1 MASAPSSVAA
11 SSARLPSAIGR
22 FRPTRVLGRGGQ
34 GVVYLADDPDLGR
47 EVAIKCLSHRTRD
60 PEKLV
65 NEARNVARLDH
76 PNIVALFELELAH
89 EPPYLVYQFASGSSL
104 ADYTRTNTP
113 LPVKRIVNIMI
124 AVLDG
129 IHYAH
134 QKGILHRDL
143 TPANI
148 LLDDNDHPRILDFGI
163 SVALADST
171 GAATLNGTVNY
182 LAPEVLAENPA
193 SPASD
198 LFSLAVVMHELLTGK
213 ALFHADNPMAVIYK
227 ILNERI
233 LPPSSSRQGIDSQ
246 LEQLVMKG
254 LEKDPAQRFQSAAAM
269 RDALRDYLAPSE
281 STPAASDTIGDGGAI
296 AFLQRRMARKPDFP
310 AISEHISEINQK
322 SGLRDR
328 SDANELASVILKDYA
343 LTTKLLKVVN
353 SAVYGQYGGSISTV
367 SRAVVILGFEQVRA
381 IALGIIIFEHL
392 KNGEQAGLLKD
403 AACSSF
409 LSGMLAK
416 DLCPRER
423 SAAVHGEEAFI
434 AAMFHRLGRHLAIYY
449 FSEEF
454 SEVQALIESKGC
466 DEHTAARE
474 IFGATFFD
482 FGIAIARDWNLP
494 ERLLLAM
501 RPQAPGAVKPARTPD
516 ARVAQLSGFSND
528 VAELLGG
535 DPDAVDERLESLVER
550 YKDAVPIEAKR
561 LKVVVGEAVEA
572 TRDYAKLINVDLD
585 STPFLGNV
593 VRAIR
598 PVDEGAPGSGVMP
611 DAGTAEAS
619 TAVAGAAATATGAAA
634 IDGAVP
640 AVATMP
646 ETESE
651 RSARRDVFLTNAIS
665 ELTTAIIERAPIND
679 MFTMVL
685 EAFYRALGFSHVL
698 FMMRDPKQ
706 RAYVTRFGFGGD
718 LEQLKAD
725 FVYRIAADDDIF
737 RQAAMRGRNAVI
749 INTGDARYAPQIPA
763 WCSELMQPSS
773 ILLFAVVVN
782 KVCLGLIYA
791 DTTDSPL
798 SINAQELKLLNT
810 LVKQLTL
817 GINQR

>member
-1 MASAPSSVAA
+1 MASAPSSLAA
-11 SSARLPSAIGR
+11 SSAGLPAAIGR
-22 FRPTRVLGRGGQ
+22 FQPTRLLGRGGQ
-34 GVVYLADDPDLGR
+34 GVVYLATDPDLDR
-47 EVAIKCLSHRTRD
+47 DVAIKCLSHRTRD

-76 PNIVALFELELAH
+76 PNIVALFELDLEHA
-89 EPPYLVYQFASGSSL
+89 PPYLVYQYAGGTSL
-104 ADYTRTNTP
+104 AEFTRTATP

-148 LLDDNDHPRILDFGI
+148 LLDDNDFPRILDFGI
-163 SVALADST
+163 SVALSDST

-182 LAPEVLAENPA
+182 LAPEVLAEKPA

-198 LFSLAVVMHELLTGK
+198 LFSLAVLMHELLTGK

-233 LPPSSSRQGIDSQ
+233 LPPSNSRQGIDSA
-246 LEQLVMKG
+246 LEHLVMKG

-281 STPAASDTIGDGGAI
+281 GTQASSDTIGDGGAI
-296 AFLQRRMARKPDFP
+296 SFLQRRMARKPDFP
-310 AISEHISEINQK
+310 AVSEHISEINQK

-416 DLCPRER
+416 ELCPRER
-423 SAAVHGEEAFI
+423 SAGVHGEEAFI

-449 FSEEF
+449 FPEEF
-454 SEVQALIESKGC
+454 AEVQALIGSKGV
-466 DEHTAARE
+466 DEHAAARE
-474 IFGATFFD
+474 IFGATFYD

-494 ERLLLAM
+494 ESLVLAM
-501 RPQAPGAVKPARTPD
+501 RPQPAGSVKAARTPD
-516 ARVAQLSGFSND
+516 ARIAQLSSFSNE

-535 DPDAVDERLESLVER
+535 DPEGVDARLEALVSR
-550 YKDAVPIEAKR
+550 YKDAMPIEAKR
-561 LKVVVGEAVEA
+561 LKVVVGDAVEA

-585 STPFLGNV
+585 STAFLGNV

-598 PVDEGAPGSGVMP
+598 PPEEGSSTTGAMAQNGEAKAASSSSAGSPETPGS
-611 DAGTAEAS
+611 AGTEGIAGT
-619 TAVAGAAATATGAAA
+619 TAV
-634 IDGAVP
+634 D
-640 AVATMP
+640 
-646 ETESE
+646 TESETE

-706 RAYVTRFGFGGD
+706 RAYITRFGFGGD
-718 LEQLKAD
+718 LEQLKAS
-725 FVYRIAADDDIF
+725 FVYRIAAEDDIF
-737 RQAAMRGRNAVI
+737 RQATARGRNAVI
-749 INTGDARYAPQIPA
+749 INTGDERYATQIPA
-763 WCSELMQPSS
+763 WCSELMHPSS

-791 DTTDSPL
+791 DTSDNTL